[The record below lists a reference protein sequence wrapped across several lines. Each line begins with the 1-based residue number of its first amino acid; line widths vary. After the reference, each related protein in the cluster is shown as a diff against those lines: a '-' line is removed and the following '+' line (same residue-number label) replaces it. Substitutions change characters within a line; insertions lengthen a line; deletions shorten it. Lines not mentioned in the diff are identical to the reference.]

1 MSNSDETM
9 GLDYPAARAWR
20 WRDGHFQA
28 IAHLHRVDAD
38 GLLGIDRVKSQ
49 FLDNLAQF
57 VAGHPAN
64 HTLLTGAR
72 GTGKSSLVKAGL
84 ARFADAGLRGIEVS
98 PHDLTDLPDIVA
110 RCATVKNATC
120 STSTTSPSAVT
131 TRR

>member
-1 MSNSDETM
+1 MARWPLSGDCA
-9 GLDYPAARAWR
+9 PASGRRR
-20 WRDGHFQA
+20 WLAGHRPGQ
-28 IAHLHRVDAD
+28 
-38 GLLGIDRVKSQ
+38 SQ